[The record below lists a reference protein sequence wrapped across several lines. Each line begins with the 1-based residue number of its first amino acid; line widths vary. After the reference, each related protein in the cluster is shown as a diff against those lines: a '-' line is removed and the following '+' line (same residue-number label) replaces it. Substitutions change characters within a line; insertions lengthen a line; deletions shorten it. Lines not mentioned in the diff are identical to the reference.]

1 MKTETQNPRDK
12 EKAIGLNNLS
22 ILFFKFFGIYSSI
35 LLTKDVS
42 NLELCHKTLNY
53 LFEQILSIRGT
64 CWKKFSYLHKRSLN
78 IFVERN

>member
-22 ILFFKFFGIYSSI
+22 RLFFKFFVIYSSI

-53 LFEQILSIRGT
+53 LFEQTFSIKST
-64 CWKKFSYLHKRSLN
+64 CWKKFSYLHK
-78 IFVERN
+78 